1 MATALRFLCKGCKRM
16 KRFGF
21 PLLALVLIVLA
32 MVAWRWTSETA
43 RVPVYRI
50 ARGSFEDQ
58 VTTNGRVEPSE
69 WASARAER
77 EGLVVAVPVV
87 KGQQVAKGATLA
99 RLDSRDAQSDLASA
113 NARIE
118 EARATMELLE
128 TGGRKREL
136 VEIEQSIRQRGA
148 EKSQTEKDLAIA
160 ERLAARNAG
169 TREEVRSLRDKLEL
183 IALQIAALE
192 ARRPTL
198 VAASDLVSAR
208 TRLREAQS
216 AAELAKRRIELGVI
230 RSPANGVVYQLE
242 VKPGTYLTP
251 GVLIANV
258 GRVEMLKVLVFVDE
272 PELGRIRK
280 GMPVSITWDALEG
293 KRWSGRIDK
302 IPTQIVPLGTR
313 QVGEVE
319 CMIENRDGDLLPGT
333 NVNAT
338 ILTRKQD
345 SVLLVPKEAIRNR
358 EGTQGVFI
366 VENNVLAWRAV
377 ELGPGNVT
385 SSIVVSGLKEGDTVA
400 LGPESALKAGAK
412 IEAAKK

>member
-1 MATALRFLCKGCKRM
+1 M
-16 KRFGF
+16 KRFGL
-21 PLLALVLIVLA
+21 PLLALLLIVLA
-32 MVAWRWTSETA
+32 LVAWRWTSETP
-43 RVPVYRI
+43 RIPVYRI
-50 ARGSFEDQ
+50 VRGSYEDQ

-87 KGQQVAKGATLA
+87 KGQRVAKGATLA

-118 EARATMELLE
+118 EAKATMDLLE
-128 TGGRKREL
+128 SGGRKREL

-148 EKSQTEKDLAIA
+148 EKSQTEKDLATA

-169 TREEVRSLRDKLEL
+169 TKEEVKTLRDKLEL
-183 IALQIAALE
+183 ISLQVAALE

-198 VAASDLVSAR
+198 VAAADIVSAR

-216 AAELAKRRIELGVI
+216 AAELAKRRIELGDI
-230 RSPANGVVYQLE
+230 RSPANGVVYQLD
-242 VKPGTYLTP
+242 VKLGAYLTP
-251 GVLIANV
+251 GILVANV
-258 GRVEMLKVLVFVDE
+258 GKLEMLKVLVYVDE

-280 GMPVSITWDALEG
+280 DMPVSISWDALEG

-338 ILTRKQD
+338 IQTRKQD
-345 SVLLVPKEAIRNR
+345 SVLLVAKEAIRIR
-358 EGTQGVFI
+358 EGVQGVFI
-366 VENNVLAWRAV
+366 VENNILAWRKV
-377 ELGPGNVT
+377 ELGSGNVT
-385 SSIVVSGLKEGDTVA
+385 SAIVVSGLKEGDIVA
-400 LGPESALKAGAK
+400 LGPEAGLKAGAK
-412 IEAAKK
+412 IEVARQ